1 MTKTELATALE
12 KLADALGGRAALE
25 AVAVE
30 RTVATGWRRHPGW
43 GIDPAKPEL
52 VADFT
57 ATLELDVAG
66 PRYRW
71 AHQAKTY
78 LVPTELDYV
87 EIGNGSRGHVSGVD
101 FMFDTRPVDTD
112 IPSWRV
118 AARLRHFDLT
128 SPLRL
133 VRKMLAPGA
142 DVTVERD
149 GGGDGGEGAVLTLR
163 EFGRPP
169 VRLTVAAAT
178 GLPVSVDVT
187 EEHSPLGDAAV
198 RVAFD
203 DFRRASGVLLPFR
216 VDITIGDLHV
226 HSETRTEATVG
237 ESVDDALFESGE
249 AKIVDS
255 TVEQAAYALHSTE
268 WIMNYVYSGVRF
280 YFDLQTAPVTPEP
293 VDLAPGVKLV
303 IGPSHNT
310 LVVELP
316 DRLLAVESP
325 MYDDYSRAALA
336 QVKRAFPGKPL
347 HELVCTHFH
356 YDHVGGVREFAADG
370 DLTVHVGTPS
380 VAFFQR
386 ALSAP
391 HEVDPDRLATGPVKT
406 TVRGIADTLTF
417 DTAGGGTVAVHRI
430 VSDHAD
436 DMVIVYVSSGK
447 LVFNSDLWNPTPAP
461 PAPGD
466 QRGRLATQ
474 LYDAIQALG
483 LDVDTVVGGH
493 RGSDGTTWAHAAPLE
508 YLKRA
513 AGY

>member
-1 MTKTELATALE
+1 MTKTELATALDRR
-12 KLADALGGRAALE
+12 AGALGGRAALE

-43 GIDPAKPEL
+43 GTDPAKPEL

-87 EIGNGSRGHVSGVD
+87 ETGNGSRGHVSGVD

-118 AARLRHFDLT
+118 AARLRHFDLS

-142 DVTVERD
+142 DVTVEQA
-149 GGGDGGEGAVLTLR
+149 GADTVMTLR

-169 VRLTVAAAT
+169 VRLSVAAT
-178 GLPVSVDVT
+178 GLPVSVEVT

-203 DFRRASGVLLPFR
+203 DFRRVSRVLLSFR

-237 ESVDDALFESGE
+237 ESADDAVFGSGE
-249 AKIVDS
+249 GKIVDS
-255 TVEQAAYALHSTE
+255 TVEQASYALNSTE

-280 YFDLQTAPVTPEP
+280 YFDLQTTPVTPEP

-325 MYDDYSRAALA
+325 LYDDYSRAALA

-347 HELVCTHFH
+347 RELVCTHFH
-356 YDHVGGVREFAADG
+356 YDPVGGVREFAADG

-380 VAFFQR
+380 VAFFEQVL
-386 ALSAP
+386 AAP
-391 HEVDPDRLATGPVKT
+391 HEVDPDRLAAGPVT
-406 TVRGIADTLTF
+406 TAVHGIDDTLTY

-436 DMVIVYVSSGK
+436 DMVIVHVSSGK
-447 LVFNSDLWNPTPAP
+447 LVFNSDLWNPTPVP

-474 LYDAIQALG
+474 LYDTIQALG

-493 RGSDGTTWAHAAPLE
+493 RGSDGTTWAHAAPVE